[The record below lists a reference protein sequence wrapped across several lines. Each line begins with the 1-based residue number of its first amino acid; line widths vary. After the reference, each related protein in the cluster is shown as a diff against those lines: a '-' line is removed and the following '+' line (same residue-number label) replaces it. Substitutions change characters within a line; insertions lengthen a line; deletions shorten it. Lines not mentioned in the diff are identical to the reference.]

1 MSHLL
6 EVKNLTTAFTGDYGR
21 NISVDHVSFHV
32 DPGEV
37 VCIVGESGCGKSVTS
52 LSIMGLLGRGGE
64 VTEGSVRFDGKELLS
79 MSEKEL
85 DQIRGNEMTMIFQ
98 DPLTSLNPTFTIGSQ
113 MMESIRIHMKLS
125 KAESAARAEALLKRV
140 GMPDPK
146 AVMKKYPHTLSGGMR
161 QRVMIAMALCC
172 DPRLLIADEPT
183 TALDVTIQAQI
194 MQLLVDL
201 QKETHMA
208 MILITHDIGLVAN
221 MADRVL
227 VMYAGQLIEAAPSK
241 KLFAY
246 PEHPYTRALLD
257 TVPTIRDDGSRRLV
271 SIPGIVPE
279 HYDDITGC
287 RFADRCAFACEACRE
302 VQELYEFGE
311 GHTAR
316 CVVAHR
322 TWKEKEIQSGN
333 DSGNPMRKA
342 DNHSEL
348 PETSEKQEI
357 KAAEK
362 SENKNSRRVLVEVD
376 HLKKYYPIKGGIITH
391 TVGNIHAVDD
401 VSLSIFEG
409 ETLGLVGE
417 SGCGKSTIGRQLV
430 GLETPTSGVIRY
442 EGQDLAAKKKSEMK
456 QIRTQLQMVFQ
467 DPYSSLNPRKH
478 IYEILAQPM
487 LYHHI
492 STKDTIDRDLSR
504 LLDMVGLPRHI
515 LGRYPHEFSGGQ
527 RQRIGIARALSLNPK
542 FIVCDEPV
550 SALDVSIQAQI
561 LNLLKRLQK
570 ELNLTLLFVGH
581 GLGAVNYVSDRI
593 AVMYLGKIVEI
604 GDAKEV
610 FHHPLHPYT
619 QALLEAVPVP
629 DPAEKEK
636 QRSLL
641 SGEIGNS
648 ANPPQGCRFH
658 PRCPYATKECAQAE
672 PVLRQITES
681 GHYAACP
688 LAGKEQKKKEGAAH
702 V

>member
-64 VTEGSVRFDGKELLS
+64 VTDGSVWFDGKELLT

-98 DPLTSLNPTFTIGSQ
+98 DPLTSLNPVFTIGSQ

-125 KAESAARAEALLKRV
+125 KAEAAARAEALLKRV

-194 MQLLVDL
+194 MQLLVEL

-208 MILITHDIGLVAN
+208 MILITHDIGVVAN

-227 VMYAGQLIEAAPSK
+227 VMYAGQLIEAAPSE
-241 KLFAY
+241 KLFAH
-246 PEHPYTRALLD
+246 PEHPYTRALLN

-287 RFADRCAFACEACRE
+287 RFADRCAFACESCRE
-302 VQELYEFGE
+302 VQELYAFGKA
-311 GHTAR
+311 HTAR

-322 TWKEKEIQSGN
+322 TWEEKEISKKNNETERSDQAGSADREKIKVSEGRGAAA
-333 DSGNPMRKA
+333 SLQAGNPAKKC
-342 DNHSEL
+342 E
-348 PETSEKQEI
+348 
-357 KAAEK
+357 
-362 SENKNSRRVLVEVD
+362 NSRRVLVEVD

-527 RQRIGIARALSLNPK
+527 RQRIVIARALAVQPK
-542 FIVCDEPV
+542 LIVCDEPV
-550 SALDVSIQAQI
+550 SALDVSVQAQI
-561 LNLLKRLQK
+561 LNLLKDLQ
-570 ELNLTLLFVGH
+570 EQLGMAYLFVAH
-581 GLGAVNYVSDRI
+581 GMPAVRFMSDRI
-593 AVMYLGKIVEI
+593 GVMYLGKLVEVAD
-604 GDAKEV
+604 GEALFEEQ
-610 FHHPLHPYT
+610 LHPYT
-619 QALLEAVPVP
+619 KALMSAIPVADP
-629 DPAEKEK
+629 DRVSK
-636 QRSLL
+636 RTVL
-641 SGEIGNS
+641 SGDVPS
-648 ANPPQGCRFH
+648 PVHLPKGCRFQT
-658 PRCPYATKECAQAE
+658 RCCCVCDRCRIEE
-672 PVLRQITES
+672 PPLRQVRP
-681 GHYAACP
+681 GRLVACHLVAETP
-688 LAGKEQKKKEGAAH
+688 
-702 V
+702 